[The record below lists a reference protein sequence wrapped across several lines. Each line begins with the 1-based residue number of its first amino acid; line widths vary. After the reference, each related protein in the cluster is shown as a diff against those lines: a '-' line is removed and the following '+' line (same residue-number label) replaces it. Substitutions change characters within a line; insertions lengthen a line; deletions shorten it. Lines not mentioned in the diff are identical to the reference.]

1 MSSDAYK
8 TMIEPAEGLYKEK
21 GSKFLAFAWPV
32 TTEEEVKDRL
42 EELKKRFHDARH
54 YCYAWVIGPENPAWR
69 ANDDGEPG
77 NSAGVP
83 ILNQIRSF
91 ELVNVLVVVV
101 RYFGGTKLGVG
112 GLVQAYKTAARLAL
126 EQSKIVEKFLTVRI
140 DITYAYEHTSE
151 VMRFLHEFDL
161 SPQRQYFGASCSMEL
176 QVRKSQAAA
185 VKSRLLEMRQINSSE
200 GEANS

>member
-151 VMRFLHEFDL
+151 VMRFLYEFDL
-161 SPQRQYFGASCSMEL
+161 SPQRQDFGASCSMEL